1 MRGYSL
7 REGDHDRDVILEYVP
22 RMFRARARARVMGS
36 KWMQRKSKDRSPT
49 TQQRTFVELFARVM
63 GS

>member
-22 RMFRARARARVMGS
+22 RARARARVMGS